1 MTTEG
6 NTTFPRGDK
15 RGSVSQKNE
24 KRNNNMFPEYPSIA
38 TWRQREFENV
48 AYLMRSAL
56 HWANVVRE
64 YCIRYVIHNQQR
76 HELVTSW
83 LACCVLSLMTVVL
96 RAQYLRYVS
105 VFTVT
110 ISHIWAIPTPGS
122 LLTLSLHDIWRCYL
136 LLRGKKRS
144 SLWDQHAACLS
155 AGCLSVCV
163 SVGPPSQI
171 SKHWQIFTT

>member
-24 KRNNNMFPEYPSIA
+24 KKNNMFPDYPSIA
-38 TWRQREFENV
+38 TWCQREFENV

-56 HWANVVRE
+56 HWANVVWE
-64 YCIRYVIHNQQR
+64 YSVRYVAHNQQR
-76 HELVTSW
+76 HELVTSR
-83 LACCVLSLMTVVL
+83 LACRVLSLMTVIL
-96 RAQYLRYVS
+96 RAHCLRYVS

-110 ISHIWAIPTPGS
+110 ISHIWTVPTPGS
-122 LLTLSLHDIWRCYL
+122 LLTPSLHDIWLRYL
-136 LLRGKKRS
+136 FLRRKNS
-144 SLWDQHAACLS
+144 SLWDQHAACLFVS
-155 AGCLSVCV
+155 VCWLPVCV
-163 SVGPPSQI
+163 SVGPPFQI